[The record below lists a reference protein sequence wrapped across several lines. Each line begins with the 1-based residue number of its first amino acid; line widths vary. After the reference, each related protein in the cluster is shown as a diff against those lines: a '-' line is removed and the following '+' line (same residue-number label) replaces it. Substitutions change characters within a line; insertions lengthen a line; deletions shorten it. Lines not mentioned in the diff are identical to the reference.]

1 MYIYKIMRTTDF
13 YIFATDHLVEYVV
26 FALTSIIMDADQRC
40 GRYPQGIA
48 DTLHKWLHVT
58 SSAWWWCENTRTVEG
73 NTILHSGKS
82 FARTSVSCAAQILVL
97 SVALSKM
104 E

>member
-26 FALTSIIMDADQRC
+26 FALTSIIMDAEQRC

-48 DTLHKWLHVT
+48 DTLRKWLHVT
-58 SSAWWWCENTRTVEG
+58 SSAWRWCENTRIVEG

-82 FARTSVSCAAQILVL
+82 FAHTSVSCAAQILVL

-104 E
+104 V